1 MGRALVRRWETIG
14 FDRKVELSWL
24 DAVASKVAA
33 GATEEEVRAYLWRLL
48 KGAVAGEGPHSARGK
63 TVTVL
68 AHIWSQVP
76 EEARALRDRA
86 ARLLPEVP
94 PEHRMALH
102 WAMALATYPFF
113 ADVATAVG
121 RLLVLQENVA
131 LAQVTRRL
139 VELWGERTTM
149 VRAAQRVVRSMVQ
162 WGVLKDT
169 AERGVYE
176 RAGPP
181 MEPGGP
187 LAQLLLEAL
196 LLGVSSDGMPVDQAI
211 QHPAL
216 FPFRLDL
223 AAHDLRR
230 AARFHIHRQGL
241 DVDVVGLAQGA
252 GT

>member
-1 MGRALVRRWETIG
+1 MGRRTTIG
-14 FDRKVELSWL
+14 FDRKVDLAWL
-24 DAVASKVAA
+24 DAAASRVAA

-48 KGAVAGEGPHSARGK
+48 EGTVAGNRFNSARGK

-86 ARLLPEVP
+86 VRLLPEVSP
-94 PEHRMALH
+94 AHRVALH

-113 ADVATAVG
+113 ADVATTVG
-121 RLLVLQENVA
+121 RLLALQGNVT

-139 VELWGERTTM
+139 VELWGERSTI

-162 WGVLKDT
+162 WGILKDT

-176 RAGPP
+176 QAEPP
-181 MEPGGP
+181 MEAAGP
-187 LAQLLLEAL
+187 LAQVLLEAL
-196 LLGVSSDGMPVDQAI
+196 LLGVSSDGMPLDQALR
-211 QHPAL
+211 HPAL

-223 AAHDLRR
+223 AAHDVRR
-230 AARFHIHRQGL
+230 AARLRVHRQGL
-241 DVDVVGLAQGA
+241 DMDVVALAQEAGA
-252 GT
+252 